1 MFMKHVMVFFIL
13 LAILGYFYADH
24 IFFWQGDFM
33 QRMQYDI
40 AAYDAYERVIKYYP
54 SSKFA
59 KEARE
64 KMATLRGRGGDLHKS
79 LQKKEAVLKKEQEKR
94 EKTESFR

>member
-1 MFMKHVMVFFIL
+1 MFMKHVMVFFIF

-33 QRMQYDI
+33 VRMQYDI
-40 AAYDAYERVIKYYP
+40 AAYDAYERVVKYYP
-54 SSKFA
+54 NSKFA
-59 KEARE
+59 RQARE
-64 KMATLRGRGGDLHKS
+64 NMTKLRGKSGDLSKS
-79 LQKKEAVLKKEQEKR
+79 LQKKEVELKKEQEKR